1 MVDALDVLLDCG
13 GPRHCV
19 RLLLHPSNTLNLAWR
34 EGSPRLSSVTLHS
47 SRVALYNFSDWG
59 TWEGPMRAER
69 VFESGCE
76 GIQSQPTLAGQT
88 SLVRATATVN
98 ETDLLG

>member
-1 MVDALDVLLDCG
+1 
-13 GPRHCV
+13 
-19 RLLLHPSNTLNLAWR
+19 
-34 EGSPRLSSVTLHS
+34 
-47 SRVALYNFSDWG
+47 
-59 TWEGPMRAER
+59 MRAER